1 MTTIDGCAGVGRVTL
16 ALDFR
21 TEEQKVTGRS
31 AYWNRIEDIA
41 LLVTLLSDLCGPD
54 ASVFFDFGVVTIKDV
69 DLAALADR
77 IKTASPDP

>member
-1 MTTIDGCAGVGRVTL
+1 MTAVEGTAGSGRVTL

-21 TEEQKVTGRS
+21 TEDRTPAGRS

-54 ASVFFDFGVVTIKDV
+54 TSVFFDFGVVTIKNV
-69 DLAALADR
+69 DLAVLADR